1 MTRTRNSWNL
11 RPAAAVAGLTLSAAV
26 LATLFSD
33 RFAPLIRSAAADP
46 APAPAAAAAPAPVL
60 LPVGAA
66 APDFSAVAHDG
77 TKFDLSKLKGKWV
90 VLYFYPKDDT
100 TGCTKEACDF
110 RDNWATLQKKGVAVF
125 GVSTQDNV
133 SHKAFAQ
140 KYNLPF
146 PLLPDDKGEIAGKY
160 KVPIVGGKARRI
172 TYLIGK
178 DGKIAQVGPAV
189 NPVGHAGE
197 ILAQIQP
204 VAAHSQ

>member
-1 MTRTRNSWNL
+1 MTKTRTRISWNL
-11 RPAAAVAGLTLSAAV
+11 RWTRTAVARGLFAASL
-26 LATLFSD
+26 LAASVAFLA
-33 RFAPLIRSAAADP
+33 RLAAAD
-46 APAPAAAAAPAPVL
+46 APATTSTSTSPPTPTL
-60 LPVGAA
+60 LPAGAP

-77 TKFDLSKLKGKWV
+77 QKVELSKLKGKYV

-110 RDNWATLQKKGVAVF
+110 RDNWATLQKKGVAVY
-125 GVSTQDNV
+125 GVSTQDNA

-140 KYNLPF
+140 KYSLPF
-146 PLLPDDKGEIAGKY
+146 PLLPDDRGEIAAKY
-160 KVPIVGGKARRI
+160 KVPVVNGLARRI

-178 DGKIAQVGPAV
+178 DGKIQHVWPNV

-204 VAAHSQ
+204 AAPKVN